1 MYLEASGKPE
11 KAAEVYAST
20 LVDKPGDDLMTKRM
34 VCAPCLIPNVL
45 RGADLVCTDF
55 VSKIDFR

>member
-11 KAAEVYAST
+11 KAAEIYAST

-45 RGADLVCTDF
+45 HETDLICTNF
-55 VSKIDFR
+55 VYKIYFR